1 MEAKDS
7 LPLLTDG
14 RSTWF
19 PLRFLNRT
27 EAQLLLWLG
36 EGQEREAI
44 ALARVIELPEHATS
58 EQIADAV
65 TLALCAAH
73 CSAVGVVER
82 LEYICGERRDT
93 LRRTQ

>member
-1 MEAKDS
+1 MK
-7 LPLLTDG
+7 LTDG
-14 RSTWF
+14 RSSWY
-19 PLRFLNRT
+19 PWRFLTRT

-36 EGQEREAI
+36 KGQEREAI
-44 ALARVIELPEHATS
+44 ALARVIGELPEHATA

-82 LEYICGERRDT
+82 LEYVGGERRDT
-93 LRRTQ
+93 LRGTQ